1 MPRTVPDAGTYHKL
15 FKKFVINRKILL
27 LLPYHI
33 KYATRKNKYKQ
44 MKRIAISLLLSAVL
58 FPLSLSAQQSKTDE
72 SIEFRPHWYGQVQG
86 GIAYTLGETAFKDLL
101 SPAGAVSVGYQF
113 HPAFGIR
120 FGIGG
125 WQGKGNVTNPFET
138 YTFNLVGGNLDLTVD
153 VASLFGGYNHKR
165 TLRPYLLAG
174 GAVIGGF
181 HNNANK
187 VCGVVP
193 SEFFSYLWDGSVVYG
208 AARAGFGTDIRLA
221 DNLFLNLEAV
231 ANVTS
236 DHLNSKKAD
245 NPDFHF
251 TGLAGLKFAF
261 GGKPY
266 RTSSAWLAS
275 QEAAKEAAEAA
286 RIAQEEAARRARME
300 AEARERAAREEA
312 ERLAAERRA
321 AEEAARAAAA
331 EHAAIAAA
339 HGFNTFFALDSSVIS
354 KQEKARLLETAE
366 WLKAN
371 PEFNVIIV
379 GYADRMTG
387 RPKHNLG
394 LSERRVNAVLKVLV
408 DAGVPAARIA
418 TDFKGDTV
426 QPFAENVKNRVVI
439 GTLE

>member
-1 MPRTVPDAGTYHKL
+1 
-15 FKKFVINRKILL
+15 
-27 LLPYHI
+27 
-33 KYATRKNKYKQ
+33 
-44 MKRIAISLLLSAVL
+44 MKRIAFSLLAAALL
-58 FPLSLSAQQSKTDE
+58 MPLAASAQQSKSDE

-86 GIAYTLGETAFKDLL
+86 GVAYTLGETAFKDLL
-101 SPAGAVSVGYQF
+101 SPSAAFSIGYQF
-113 HPAFGIR
+113 NPDYGLR

-125 WQGKGNVTNPFET
+125 WQGKGNVVTPFET
-138 YTFNLVGGNLDLTVD
+138 YTFNFVNVNLDAQLG
-153 VASLFGGYNHKR
+153 LEQLYGGYRHNR
-165 TLRPYLLAG
+165 LLRPYVLAG
-174 GAVIGGF
+174 FGLFVGFNNGANDV
-181 HNNANK
+181 K
-187 VCGVVP
+187 GVVP
-193 SEFFSYLWDGSVVYG
+193 SQYFTNLWDGNRLFPAV
-208 AARAGFGTDIRLA
+208 RAGFGVDIRVA
-221 DNLFLNLEAV
+221 DNLFLNLEFV
-231 ANVTS
+231 RNMTN
-236 DHLNSKKAD
+236 DRLNSKNAD
-245 NPDFHF
+245 NPDSHF
-251 TGLAGLKFAF
+251 TALLGLKFAF

-286 RIAQEEAARRARME
+286 RFAQEEAARRARLE

-312 ERLAAERRA
+312 ERLAAERLA

-354 KQEKARLLETAE
+354 KQEKAKLLETAE

-394 LSERRVNAVLKVLV
+394 LSERRVKAVLKVLV
-408 DAGVPAARIA
+408 EAGVPASRIA

>member
-1 MPRTVPDAGTYHKL
+1 
-15 FKKFVINRKILL
+15 
-27 LLPYHI
+27 
-33 KYATRKNKYKQ
+33 
-44 MKRIAISLLLSAVL
+44 MKRIAFSLLLSAVL

-72 SIEFRPHWYGQVQG
+72 SIEFRPHWYEEGLAGVS
-86 GIAYTLGETAFKDLL
+86 YTVGETSFQDLL
-101 SPAGAVSVGYQF
+101 SFSATVSVGYQF
-113 HPAFGIR
+113 TPVFGLR
-120 FGIGG
+120 FGTDVEK
-125 WQGKGNVTNPFET
+125 GKGNVTNPKEIYQFKV
-138 YTFNLVGGNLDLTVD
+138 NSMNLDGMLD
-153 VASLFGGYNHKR
+153 LSSLFRGYNHR
-165 TLRPYLLAG
+165 RLFSPYLLAG
-174 GAVIGGF
+174 GAVLVGRKNG
-181 HNNANK
+181 AND
-187 VCGVVP
+187 VSGIVP
-193 SEFFSYLWDGSVVYG
+193 SQFFTYLWDGTKVFG
-208 AARAGFGTDIRLA
+208 AGRAGMGLGVRLN
-221 DNLFLNLEAV
+221 DEFTLSVEV
-231 ANVTS
+231 AGNVTT
-236 DHLNSKKAD
+236 DHFNSKKAG
-245 NPDFHF
+245 NPDFLF
-251 TGLAGLKFAF
+251 TGQVGTKISI

-286 RIAQEEAARRARME
+286 RIAQEEAARRARLE

-354 KQEKARLLETAE
+354 KQEKAKLLETAE

-394 LSERRVNAVLKVLV
+394 LSERRVKAVLKVLV
-408 DAGVPAARIA
+408 EAGVPASRIA